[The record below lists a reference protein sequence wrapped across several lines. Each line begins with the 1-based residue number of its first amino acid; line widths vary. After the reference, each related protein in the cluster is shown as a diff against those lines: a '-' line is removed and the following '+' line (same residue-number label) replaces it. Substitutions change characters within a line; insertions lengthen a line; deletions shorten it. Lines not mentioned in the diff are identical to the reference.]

1 VDESLVISYS
11 ANDLACLLGNL
22 FMKESIGPMQ
32 INRRMGQRF
41 EISLPIRV
49 EWNDEENGT
58 QIIEEGRTENVSPNA
73 TLVHLPRQL
82 PRVGSTVKIV
92 IFETKGEEVIKIVAR
107 VLRIERNPAHPLA
120 AFMITD
126 SIDAWRKKVWL
137 NESLIE
143 SFTKSPEE
151 YED

>member
-1 VDESLVISYS
+1 
-11 ANDLACLLGNL
+11 
-22 FMKESIGPMQ
+22 MQ
-32 INRRMGQRF
+32 MDRRMGQRF

-49 EWNDEENGT
+49 EWSDEENGT
-58 QIIEEGRTENVSPNA
+58 QIVEEGRTENVSPNA

-82 PRVGSTVKIV
+82 PRVGSTVNIV
-92 IFETKGEEVIKIVAR
+92 IFEARGAEVVKIAAR

-126 SIDAWRKKVWL
+126 SIEAWRKKVWL
-137 NESLIE
+137 NQSLIE